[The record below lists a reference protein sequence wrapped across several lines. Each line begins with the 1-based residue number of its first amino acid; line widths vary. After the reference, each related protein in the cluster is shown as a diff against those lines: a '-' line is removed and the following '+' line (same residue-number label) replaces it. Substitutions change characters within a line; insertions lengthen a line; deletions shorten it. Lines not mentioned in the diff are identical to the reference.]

1 MKKFQLCFSL
11 CLVTFMI
18 GCTGRPVTRVSNV
31 FVDGINTR
39 LIELQTKAPSGDAK
53 QKRNEAIEYVVASF
67 DANYE
72 EFVRD
77 LEAKRSR
84 ANFIADVIEIS
95 SSAAIG
101 ITKGSQRTIQIM
113 GIALTAFRGGRKSA
127 DLEFFKE
134 QTTAVL
140 ISKMDDGR
148 AQVYAGMLTKMKNQ
162 DINEYPMASAVRD
175 LVAYYNAGTLVRAF
189 TQLSKDTAA
198 QARKSENKVLE
209 LKGVPITQ
217 EVTETVRDLSVGA
230 RDILTAL
237 EKDLKGTDA
246 AKKAAATTRLQNIVA
261 ALEEDKDAAVALQK
275 SNVSSKDTDG
285 VKLEAALVDIRR
297 SATIENNNALR
308 KTINQAIV
316 DTKK

>member
-1 MKKFQLCFSL
+1 MRKIQLCFSL

-39 LIELQTKAPSGDAK
+39 LIELQTRAPAGDAK

-148 AQVYAGMLTKMKNQ
+148 AQVYAGMLTKMKDQ

-189 TQLSKDTAA
+189 TQLSKDTATQA
-198 QARKSENKVLE
+198 QESANRVLK
-209 LKGVPITQ
+209 LKGIP
-217 EVTETVRDLSVGA
+217 VTPPATKKDSQTAVDAGDAIFSLRRSLSKPA
-230 RDILTAL
+230 
-237 EKDLKGTDA
+237 EKDN
-246 AKKAAATTRLQNIVA
+246 ATT
-261 ALEEDKDAAVALQK
+261 
-275 SNVSSKDTDG
+275 
-285 VKLEAALVDIRR
+285 KL
-297 SATIENNNALR
+297 
-308 KTINQAIV
+308 QAIV
-316 DTKK
+316 KELEADPAFAPFLKEAGVSSQETDGIKLLNALVSIREKAFDNDDLSKKLDQVIASKGK